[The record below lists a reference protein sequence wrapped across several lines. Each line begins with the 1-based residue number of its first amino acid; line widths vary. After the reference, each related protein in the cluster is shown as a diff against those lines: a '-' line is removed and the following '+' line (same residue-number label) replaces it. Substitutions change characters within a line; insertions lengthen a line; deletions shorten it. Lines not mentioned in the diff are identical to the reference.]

1 MATQKKTTKMKEII
15 LKVPES
21 KFNFFMELFVELGL
35 DISQNIEVS
44 EEQKTLVRE
53 RIRKSKND
61 QNELLDWE
69 DVKDNFKLD

>member
-1 MATQKKTTKMKEII
+1 MKEII

-21 KFNFFMELFVELGL
+21 KFNFFMELFAELGL

>member
-1 MATQKKTTKMKEII
+1 
-15 LKVPES
+15 
-21 KFNFFMELFVELGL
+21 MELFVELGL

>member
-1 MATQKKTTKMKEII
+1 MKEII